1 LKRNLV
7 TYLKDKH
14 LIRSFLYLHIDR
26 HTLAFMFQTPSGD
39 TSTDCRIREWHI
51 QCCPVR
57 KW

>member
-1 LKRNLV
+1 MS
-7 TYLKDKH
+7 
-14 LIRSFLYLHIDR
+14 I
-26 HTLAFMFQTPSGD
+26 TLAFMFQTPSGD